1 MKEFMMAALPWI
13 CIGIAIAL
21 LAASHGMAKKAKDSG
36 KEHGNYMTEGMC
48 LGMCV
53 GTALG
58 DNGLIYGMLL
68 GLVVGMLIK
77 KEWMSANREAKN
89 NEKGC
94 R

>member
-21 LAASHGMAKKAKDSG
+21 FAVNHGAIKIAKDSD
-36 KEHGNYMTEGMC
+36 KKYSNYMTEGMC

-58 DNGLIYGMLL
+58 GNGLIYGML
-68 GLVVGMLIK
+68 VGMAIGMCIK
-77 KEWMSANREAKN
+77 RS
-89 NEKGC
+89 
-94 R
+94 